1 MADHILHTL
10 KLYRLD
16 RMDTTQ
22 NTTPVPEEQL
32 EQNIE
37 KMNADA
43 NNESVDFMEEEAG
56 LASESED
63 RMDTT
68 QSTTPVPEEQLEQ
81 NIEKMNA
88 DANNESVD
96 FAEEEASL
104 ASESEEF
111 ELDGEELESEEDNQ
125 PNQTYSALST
135 EALLT
140 AFRSLIENK
149 PIETIR
155 KDVEQIKAAFYR
167 QYKQEVE
174 KCRAE
179 HLEAG
184 GTPETFETPDNTSE
198 KELKELFTTYKN
210 KRGSYV
216 QKLEDA
222 KEQNL
227 KLKLGVIEELKQLI
241 DKKEDIN
248 RTFTEFRELQQKW
261 KEIGPIPQANI
272 RDTWDTYNHH
282 VEIFYDYIKINRE
295 LRDLDLKKNL
305 ELKTQFCE
313 KVEELDN
320 EESIAEAFRKL
331 QKYHEQWRETG
342 PVPTEFK
349 DSLWERFK
357 EVTSVINKKHQAY
370 FESQKEE
377 QQKNLEAKVVLC
389 EKVEAISTAAISAS
403 KDWSTKSKEIV
414 DLQKEWKALGMAP
427 RKENGKLYERFR
439 KACDTFFANKRLVFN
454 NIKKELE
461 ENLQKKTAL
470 CERAEALAESL
481 DWKKTTVE
489 LIALQKEW
497 KTVGI
502 VPRKTSDEI
511 WKRFRKACDRF
522 FERKNENYTSQN
534 AEFIE
539 NQQLK
544 EALIAEIGAFEATA
558 SPQADIAA
566 LKDFQRR
573 WNEIGFVPIKEKD
586 RIQQEYRAAID
597 AKFKSLRLSDSE
609 RKINRYKSKIE
620 AIQPSN
626 KGGNK
631 TLRSE
636 REKLFNQVRQLE
648 ADITLWE
655 NNIGFFAKSK
665 NAEPLIADV
674 RKKIEQAKEE
684 IILLE
689 EKIKLIDKQYE

>member
-1 MADHILHTL
+1 
-10 KLYRLD
+10 
-16 RMDTTQ
+16 MDTTQ

-37 KMNADA
+37 KVNADV
-43 NNESVDFMEEEAG
+43 NHESM
-56 LASESED
+56 
-63 RMDTT
+63 
-68 QSTTPVPEEQLEQ
+68 
-81 NIEKMNA
+81 
-88 DANNESVD
+88 D
-96 FAEEEASL
+96 FAEEEAHL

-111 ELDGEELESEEDNQ
+111 ELDGEELESEEDNH
-125 PNQTYSALST
+125 PNQTYSELNI
-135 EALLT
+135 EGLLA
-140 AFRSLIENK
+140 AFRDLLENK
-149 PIETIR
+149 PVETIR

-174 KCRAE
+174 KHRRE
-179 HLEAG
+179 YLEAG
-184 GTPETFETPDNTSE
+184 GNPETFEAPENTSE
-198 KELKELFTTYKN
+198 KEFKELFSAYKN
-210 KRGSYV
+210 KRGEYV
-216 QKLEDA
+216 QKFEEV
-222 KEQNL
+222 KENNL
-227 KLKLGVIEELKQLI
+227 KLKLQVIEELKQLI

-248 RTFTEFRELQQKW
+248 RTFAEFRELQQRW
-261 KEIGPIPQANI
+261 KEIGSIPQSSI

-282 VEIFYDYIKINRE
+282 VEKFYDYIKINRE

-305 ELKTQFCE
+305 EVKALLCE

-320 EESIAEAFRKL
+320 EEAIVSAFRKL
-331 QKYHEQWRETG
+331 QKYHEEWRETG
-342 PVPTEFK
+342 PIPTEFK

-357 EVTSVINKKHQAY
+357 EATSKINKKHQTY
-370 FESQKEE
+370 FESQKED
-377 QQKNLEAKVVLC
+377 QQKNLEAKIALC
-389 EKVEAISTAAISAS
+389 EKVEVINTSAINTS
-403 KDWSTKSKEIV
+403 KEWSNKSKEIV
-414 DLQKEWKALGMAP
+414 ELQKEWKTLGLAL

-439 KACDTFFANKRLVFN
+439 KACDAFFANKRQVFN

-461 ENLQKKTAL
+461 DNLQKKIAL
-470 CERAEALAESL
+470 CECAEALAESA
-481 DWKKTTVE
+481 DWKKTTDE
-489 LIALQKEW
+489 LITLQKEW

-502 VPRKTSDEI
+502 VPRKTSDEV
-511 WKRFRKACDRF
+511 WKRFRKACDKF

-539 NQQLK
+539 NLKLK
-544 EALIAEIGAFEATA
+544 EALIAEINAFIATEN
-558 SPQADIAA
+558 PQADIAS

-586 RIQQEYRAAID
+586 NIQKEYKATID
-597 AKFKSLRLSDSE
+597 AKFKSLRMSDSE

-620 AIQPSN
+620 SIQPSN

-636 REKLFNQVRQLE
+636 REKLFNQIRQLE

-674 RKKIEQAKEE
+674 KKKIEQAKEE
-684 IILLE
+684 IVLLE

>member
-1 MADHILHTL
+1 MHLCKLADYILHTL

-37 KMNADA
+37 KATADVS
-43 NNESVDFMEEEAG
+43 NESVDFVEEEA
-56 LASESED
+56 
-63 RMDTT
+63 T
-68 QSTTPVPEEQLEQ
+68 
-81 NIEKMNA
+81 
-88 DANNESVD
+88 
-96 FAEEEASL
+96 L

-111 ELDGEELESEEDNQ
+111 ELDGEELETEEENQ
-125 PNQTYSALST
+125 PNQTYSELNI
-135 EALLT
+135 EGLLT
-140 AFRSLIENK
+140 AFRNLLENK
-149 PIETIR
+149 PVETIR

-167 QYKQEVE
+167 QYKHEVE
-174 KCRAE
+174 KYRKE
-179 HLEAG
+179 YLDAG
-184 GTPETFETPDNTSE
+184 GNPETFEAPENTSE
-198 KELKELFTTYKN
+198 KEFKELFAAYKN
-210 KRGSYV
+210 KRGEYV
-216 QKLEDA
+216 QKFEEA
-222 KEQNL
+222 KEGNL
-227 KLKLGVIEELKQLI
+227 KLKLQVIEELKQLI

-248 RTFTEFRELQQKW
+248 RTFAEFRELQQRW
-261 KEIGPIPQANI
+261 KEIGSIPQANI

-282 VEIFYDYIKINRE
+282 VEKFYDYIKINRE

-305 ELKTQFCE
+305 EIKTLLCE
-313 KVEELDN
+313 KVEELDK
-320 EESIAEAFRKL
+320 EEAIVSAFRKL
-331 QKYHEQWRETG
+331 QKYHEEWREAG

-357 EVTSVINKKHQAY
+357 EATSIINKKHQAY

-377 QQKNLEAKVVLC
+377 QQKNLDAKTALC
-389 EKVEAISTAAISAS
+389 EKVEAINAVAITTS
-403 KDWSTKSKEIV
+403 KEWSNKSKEIV
-414 DLQKEWKALGMAP
+414 ELQNEWKTIGLAL
-427 RKENGKLYERFR
+427 RKENAKLYERFR
-439 KACDTFFANKRLVFN
+439 KACDTFFANKRQVFN
-454 NIKKELE
+454 NIKKDLE
-461 ENLQKKTAL
+461 ENLQKKIAL
-470 CERAEALAESL
+470 CERAEALAESV
-481 DWKKTTVE
+481 DWKKTTDE

-502 VPRKTSDEI
+502 VPRKTSDEV
-511 WKRFRKACDRF
+511 WKRFRMACDKF

-539 NQQLK
+539 NLKLK
-544 EALIAEIGAFEATA
+544 EALITEIGAFETTEN
-558 SPQADIAA
+558 PQADIAT

-586 RIQQEYRAAID
+586 RVQKEYRAAID
-597 AKFKSLRLSDSE
+597 AKFKSLRMSDSD
-609 RKINRYKSKIE
+609 RKISRYKSKIE
-620 AIQPSN
+620 SIQPSN

-636 REKLFNQVRQLE
+636 REKLFNQIRQLE

-674 RKKIEQAKEE
+674 KKKIERAKEE
-684 IILLE
+684 IVLLE